1 MRKTIFT
8 KNQKYLK
15 KKGLLCCTH
24 LFTIDIYGHFFTC
37 RLSERQT
44 STVMQLPLST
54 LYYTFTTFI
63 QWVAEGRYDFR
74 MLPYALKAHLCPKD
88 VEQLKR
94 IQLLYKN
101 GIMICILT
109 RVWIQLLDI
118 SYYIPTVLVD
128 LLSI

>member
-1 MRKTIFT
+1 
-8 KNQKYLK
+8 
-15 KKGLLCCTH
+15 
-24 LFTIDIYGHFFTC
+24 
-37 RLSERQT
+37 
-44 STVMQLPLST
+44 MQLPLST

-101 GIMICILT
+101 GIMIMICILT
-109 RVWIQLLDI
+109 RVWIELLDI
-118 SYYIPTVLVD
+118 SYYMPTVLVD